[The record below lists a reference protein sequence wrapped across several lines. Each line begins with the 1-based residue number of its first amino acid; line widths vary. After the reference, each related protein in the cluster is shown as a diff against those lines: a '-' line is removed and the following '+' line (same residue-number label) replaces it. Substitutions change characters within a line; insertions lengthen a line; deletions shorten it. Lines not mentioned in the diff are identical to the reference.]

1 MAEEKSEL
9 GLQRQTELG
18 LTPNL
23 SEQDN
28 FSENNFSYIK
38 DKLFGLSET
47 QSVKDQL

>member
-9 GLQRQTELG
+9 GLQRQTEPG
-18 LTPNL
+18 LSPNL

-38 DKLFGLSET
+38 DKLLGLSET
-47 QSVKDQL
+47 